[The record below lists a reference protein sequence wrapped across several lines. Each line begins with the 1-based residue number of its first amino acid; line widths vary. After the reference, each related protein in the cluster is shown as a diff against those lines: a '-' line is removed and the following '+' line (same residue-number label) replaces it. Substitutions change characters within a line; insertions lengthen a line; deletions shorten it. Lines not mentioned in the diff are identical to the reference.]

1 MKYVP
6 IKVCWGCYAGEL
18 SGRGGLILGGERVG
32 LGDGVVRKQEN
43 KTRLYVSIIG
53 EFTIAYES
61 IFDSNKLK
69 SVYLRGKSA
78 PI

>member
-6 IKVCWGCYAGEL
+6 IKVCWVWYAGEV
-18 SGRGGLILGGERVG
+18 SGRGLVWGGERVG
-32 LGDGVVRKQEN
+32 LGEGVVRKQEN
-43 KTRLYVSIIG
+43 KTRLYERIIG
-53 EFTIAYES
+53 ESTTAHQS
-61 IFDSNKLK
+61 VFDSNKLQ